1 MLFLKF
7 VISSKGRGQDYW
19 QNENIVEEMPC
30 CRQMFNIFH
39 PFDPVAYR
47 IEPLVC
53 EDYISKRPVIVPYHR
68 GGKRIHVGV
77 QEFTEDIA
85 ARSQAV
91 ARQFKS
97 LKVRFA
103 LW

>member
-1 MLFLKF
+1 MELQ
-7 VISSKGRGQDYW
+7 GQDYW
-19 QNENIVEEMPC
+19 QNEDIVEVMPC

-53 EDYISKRPVIVPYHR
+53 EDYISKCPVIVPYHR

-77 QEFTEDIA
+77 QEFTI
-85 ARSQAV
+85 
-91 ARQFKS
+91 S
-97 LKVRFA
+97 LKILLHGLKLLLA
-103 LW
+103 SSSH